1 MPVNQVGEFLVSE
14 KKKSPASKRA
24 VIGGRAKKSDASSIK
39 TRTRNEVEAPIQ
51 VDSYSRVYSQG
62 KIITP
67 DLLRKSAI
75 ALLITSL
82 VFAIGIQVGESRNA
96 SSVDEAIRSVVESSA
111 REIDRDALERAAI
124 EGVLK
129 ASGDEWANY
138 FPREALDIFESQSS
152 NSFTG
157 IGIYLSKSRGGIIKI
172 SSIQEGSP
180 AEKSDLAIGDEL
192 LEVNG
197 TQVSGASLASTIAL
211 LRADIGKGVDLV
223 VTRDEKKILATI
235 KPGKVRAKSVELT
248 QVSSSVAL
256 IEIASFIS
264 GTASEVSQALKSANY
279 SSGVIIDLRNNSGGL
294 VEEAVDVAELFIGNG
309 IIVSYKV
316 NESEKVFRAVNSN
329 PIKVPVVVVINRN
342 TASSAEILAG
352 AFQDRNRGVVIGERS
367 YGKGSVQ
374 ELISLDD
381 GSKLELTVAL
391 FLTPSGRII
400 EEVGITPDL
409 AVAPAEIGLKSLQVL
424 GGLASFISKD

>member
-1 MPVNQVGEFLVSE
+1 MSE

-24 VIGGRAKKSDASSIK
+24 VIGGRARK
-39 TRTRNEVEAPIQ
+39 
-51 VDSYSRVYSQG
+51 
-62 KIITP
+62 P
-67 DLLRKSAI
+67 DLTATRSKTVSEVSPSKVIDSPETLNSRQRLTNPDQLRKAVLAI
-75 ALLITSL
+75 LITSL
-82 VFAIGIQVGESRNA
+82 VFAIGIQVGESRNS
-96 SSVDEAIRSVVESSA
+96 SSVDEAIKSVVESSA
-111 REIDRDALERAAI
+111 KDIDRDVLERAAI

-138 FPREALDIFESQSS
+138 FPREALETFEAQSS

-157 IGIYLSKSRGGIIKI
+157 IGIYLSKSRGGVIKI
-172 SSIQEGSP
+172 TSIQEGSP
-180 AEKSDLAIGDEL
+180 AANSDLAIGDEL
-192 LEVNG
+192 IEVNG
-197 TQVSGASLASTIAL
+197 TQVTGASLASTIAL
-211 LRADIGKGVDLV
+211 IRADIGKRVDLLV
-223 VTRDEKKILATI
+223 VRNEQRILASI
-235 KPGKVRAKSVELT
+235 KTGKVQAKSVELT

-256 IEIASFIS
+256 VEIASFIS
-264 GTASEVSQALKSANY
+264 GTASELSEALKSANY
-279 SSGVIIDLRNNSGGL
+279 KSGVIIDLRNNSGGL
-294 VEEAVDVAELFIGNG
+294 VEEAVAVAEQFIGSG

-329 PIKVPVVVVINRN
+329 PIKVPVVVIINRN

-424 GGLASFISKD
+424 GGLASFSSKD

>member
-1 MPVNQVGEFLVSE
+1 MSE

-24 VIGGRAKKSDASSIK
+24 VIGGRARKPDSTATRSK
-39 TRTRNEVEAPIQ
+39 TVSEVNPSKVI
-51 VDSYSRVYSQG
+51 DSPETLNSQQRL
-62 KIITP
+62 TNP
-67 DLLRKSAI
+67 DQLRKAVLAI
-75 ALLITSL
+75 LITSL
-82 VFAIGIQVGESRNA
+82 VFAIGIQVGESRNS
-96 SSVDEAIRSVVESSA
+96 SSVNEAIKSVVESSA
-111 REIDRDALERAAI
+111 KDIDRDVLERAAI

-138 FPREALDIFESQSS
+138 FPREALETFEAQSS

-157 IGIYLSKSRGGIIKI
+157 IGIYLSKSRGGVIKI
-172 SSIQEGSP
+172 TSIQEGSP
-180 AEKSDLAIGDEL
+180 AANSDLAIGDEL
-192 LEVNG
+192 VEVNG
-197 TQVSGASLASTIAL
+197 TQVTGASLASTIAL
-211 LRADIGKGVDLV
+211 IRADIGKRVDLLV
-223 VTRDEKKILATI
+223 GRNEQRILASI
-235 KPGKVRAKSVELT
+235 KTGKVQAKSVELT

-256 IEIASFIS
+256 VEIASFIS
-264 GTASEVSQALKSANY
+264 GTASELSEALKSANY
-279 SSGVIIDLRNNSGGL
+279 KSGVIIDLRNNSGGL
-294 VEEAVDVAELFIGNG
+294 VEEAVAVAEQFIGSG

-329 PIKVPVVVVINRN
+329 PIKVPVVVIINRN

-424 GGLASFISKD
+424 GGLASFSSKD

>member
-1 MPVNQVGEFLVSE
+1 MSE

-24 VIGGRAKKSDASSIK
+24 VIGGRARKPDSTTTRSK
-39 TRTRNEVEAPIQ
+39 TVSEVNPSKVIDSPEAIN
-51 VDSYSRVYSQG
+51 SRQR
-62 KIITP
+62 ITNP
-67 DLLRKSAI
+67 DQLRKAVLAI
-75 ALLITSL
+75 LITSL
-82 VFAIGIQVGESRNA
+82 VFAIGIQVGESRNS
-96 SSVDEAIRSVVESSA
+96 SSVNEAIKSVVESSA
-111 REIDRDALERAAI
+111 KDIDRDVLERAAI

-138 FPREALDIFESQSS
+138 FPREALETFEAQSS

-157 IGIYLSKSRGGIIKI
+157 IGIYLSKSRGGVIKI
-172 SSIQEGSP
+172 TSIQEGSP
-180 AEKSDLAIGDEL
+180 AANSDLAIGDEL
-192 LEVNG
+192 IEVNG
-197 TQVSGASLASTIAL
+197 TQVTGASLASTIAL
-211 LRADIGKGVDLV
+211 IRADIGKRVDLLV
-223 VTRDEKKILATI
+223 GRNEQRILASI
-235 KPGKVRAKSVELT
+235 KTGKVQAKSVELR

-256 IEIASFIS
+256 VEIASFIS
-264 GTASEVSQALKSANY
+264 GTASELSEALKSANY
-279 SSGVIIDLRNNSGGL
+279 KSGVIIDLRNNSGGL
-294 VEEAVDVAELFIGNG
+294 VEEAVAVAEQFIGSG

-329 PIKVPVVVVINRN
+329 PIKVPVVVIINRN

-424 GGLASFISKD
+424 GGLASFSSKD

>member
-1 MPVNQVGEFLVSE
+1 MSD

-24 VIGGRAKKSDASSIK
+24 VIGGRTRKLDSVPPK
-39 TRTRNEVEAPIQ
+39 TKTISEVDLSKV
-51 VDSYSRVYSQG
+51 VDSPRTSDNQQ
-62 KIITP
+62 KATNP
-67 DLLRKSAI
+67 DLLRKTLIAI
-75 ALLITSL
+75 LITSL
-82 VFAIGIQVGESRNA
+82 VFAIGIQVGESRNS
-96 SSVDEAIRSVVESSA
+96 SSVDEAIRSVIESSA
-111 REIDRDALERAAI
+111 KEIDRDVLERAAI

-138 FPREALDIFESQSS
+138 FPREALEIFEAQSS

-157 IGIYLSKSRGGIIKI
+157 IGIYLSKSRGGVIRI

-180 AEKSDLAIGDEL
+180 AAKSDLAIGDEL

-197 TQVSGASLASTIAL
+197 TQVTGASLASTVAL
-211 LRADIGKGVDLV
+211 IRADIGDRVDLLV
-223 VTRDEKKILATI
+223 ARAEKKILVTI
-235 KPGKVRAKSVELT
+235 KAGKVQAKSVELT
-248 QVSSSVAL
+248 QVTSSVAL
-256 IEIASFIS
+256 LEIASFIS
-264 GTASEVSQALKSANY
+264 GTAIEVSRVLQSANY
-279 SSGVIIDLRNNSGGL
+279 ASGVIIDLRNNSGGL
-294 VEEAVDVAELFIGNG
+294 LQEAVDVAELFIGNG

-316 NESEKVFRAVNSN
+316 NESEKVFRATNSN
-329 PIKVPVVVVINRN
+329 PIKVPVVVIINRN

-409 AVAPAEIGLKSLQVL
+409 AVTPGEIGLKSLQVL
-424 GGLASFISKD
+424 GGLASFISKE

>member
-1 MPVNQVGEFLVSE
+1 MSE

-24 VIGGRAKKSDASSIK
+24 VIGGRARK
-39 TRTRNEVEAPIQ
+39 
-51 VDSYSRVYSQG
+51 
-62 KIITP
+62 P
-67 DLLRKSAI
+67 DLTATRSKTVSEVSASKVIDSPETLNSRQRLTNPDQLRKAVLAI
-75 ALLITSL
+75 LITSL
-82 VFAIGIQVGESRNA
+82 VFAIGIQVGESRNS
-96 SSVDEAIRSVVESSA
+96 SSVDEAIKSVVESSA
-111 REIDRDALERAAI
+111 KDIDRDVLERAAI

-138 FPREALDIFESQSS
+138 FPREALETFEAQSS

-157 IGIYLSKSRGGIIKI
+157 IGIYLSKSRGGVIKI
-172 SSIQEGSP
+172 TSIQEGSP
-180 AEKSDLAIGDEL
+180 AANSDLAIGDEL
-192 LEVNG
+192 IEVNG
-197 TQVSGASLASTIAL
+197 TQVTGASLASTIAL
-211 LRADIGKGVDLV
+211 IRADIGKRVDFLV
-223 VTRDEKKILATI
+223 VRNEQRILASI
-235 KPGKVRAKSVELT
+235 KTGKVQAKSVELT

-256 IEIASFIS
+256 VEIASFIS
-264 GTASEVSQALKSANY
+264 GTANEVSEALKSANY
-279 SSGVIIDLRNNSGGL
+279 KSGVIIDLRNNSGGL
-294 VEEAVDVAELFIGNG
+294 VEEAVAVAEQFIGSG

-329 PIKVPVVVVINRN
+329 PIKVPVVVIINRN

-424 GGLASFISKD
+424 GGLASFSSKD

>member
-1 MPVNQVGEFLVSE
+1 MSD

-24 VIGGRAKKSDASSIK
+24 VIGGRARKPDSTATRSK
-39 TRTRNEVEAPIQ
+39 TVSEANLSKAIDFPEAINSLQ
-51 VDSYSRVYSQG
+51 R
-62 KIITP
+62 ITNP
-67 DLLRKSAI
+67 NQLRKVVLAI
-75 ALLITSL
+75 LITSL
-82 VFAIGIQVGESRNA
+82 VFAIGIQVGDSRNS

-111 REIDRDALERAAI
+111 KDIDRDELERAAI

-138 FPREALDIFESQSS
+138 FPREALETFEAQSS

-157 IGIYLSKSRGGIIKI
+157 IGVYLSKSRVGVIKI
-172 SSIQEGSP
+172 TSIQEGSP
-180 AEKSDLAIGDEL
+180 AAKSGLAIGDEL

-197 TQVSGASLASTIAL
+197 TQVTGASLASTIAL
-211 LRADIGKGVDLV
+211 IRGDIGQQVDLLV
-223 VTRDEKKILATI
+223 ARDEKKVLASI
-235 KPGKVRAKSVELT
+235 KSGKVQAKSVELT

-256 IEIASFIS
+256 VEIASFIS
-264 GTASEVSQALKSANY
+264 GTANEVSEALKSANY
-279 SSGVIIDLRNNSGGL
+279 KSGVIIDLRNNSGGF
-294 VEEAVDVAELFIGNG
+294 VEEAVAVAEQFIGSG

-316 NESEKVFRAVNSN
+316 NESEKIFRAVNSN
-329 PIKVPVVVVINRN
+329 PIKVPVVVIINRN

>member
-1 MPVNQVGEFLVSE
+1 MSE

-24 VIGGRAKKSDASSIK
+24 VIGGRARK
-39 TRTRNEVEAPIQ
+39 
-51 VDSYSRVYSQG
+51 
-62 KIITP
+62 P
-67 DLLRKSAI
+67 DLTATRSKTVSEVSPSKVIDSPEALNSRQRLTNPDQLRKAVLAI
-75 ALLITSL
+75 LITSL
-82 VFAIGIQVGESRNA
+82 VFAIGIQVGESRNS
-96 SSVDEAIRSVVESSA
+96 SSVDEAIKSVVESSA
-111 REIDRDALERAAI
+111 KDIDRDVLERAAI

-138 FPREALDIFESQSS
+138 FPREALETFEAQSS

-157 IGIYLSKSRGGIIKI
+157 IGIYLSKSRGGVIKI
-172 SSIQEGSP
+172 TSIQEGSP
-180 AEKSDLAIGDEL
+180 AANSDLAIGDEL
-192 LEVNG
+192 IEVNG
-197 TQVSGASLASTIAL
+197 TQVTGASLASTIAL
-211 LRADIGKGVDLV
+211 IRADIGKRVDLLV
-223 VTRDEKKILATI
+223 GRNEQRILASI
-235 KPGKVRAKSVELT
+235 KTGKVQAKSVELT

-256 IEIASFIS
+256 VEIASFIS
-264 GTASEVSQALKSANY
+264 GTASELSEALKSANY
-279 SSGVIIDLRNNSGGL
+279 KSGVIIDLRNNSGGL
-294 VEEAVDVAELFIGNG
+294 VEEAVAVAEQFIGSG

-329 PIKVPVVVVINRN
+329 PIKVPVVVIINRN

-424 GGLASFISKD
+424 GGLASFSSKD

>member
-1 MPVNQVGEFLVSE
+1 MSD

-24 VIGGRAKKSDASSIK
+24 VIGGRTRKLDSVPPK
-39 TRTRNEVEAPIQ
+39 TKTISEVDLSKV
-51 VDSYSRVYSQG
+51 VDSPRTSDNQQ
-62 KIITP
+62 KATNP
-67 DLLRKSAI
+67 DLLRKTSIAI
-75 ALLITSL
+75 LITSL
-82 VFAIGIQVGESRNA
+82 VFAIGIQVGESRNS

-111 REIDRDALERAAI
+111 KEIDRDVLERAAI

-138 FPREALDIFESQSS
+138 FPREALEIFEAQSS

-157 IGIYLSKSRGGIIKI
+157 IGIYLSKSRGGVIRI

-180 AEKSDLAIGDEL
+180 AANSDLAIGDEL

-197 TQVSGASLASTIAL
+197 TQVTGASLASTVAL
-211 LRADIGKGVDLV
+211 IRADIGDRVDLLV
-223 VTRDEKKILATI
+223 ARAEKKILATI
-235 KPGKVRAKSVELT
+235 KAGKVQAKSVELT
-248 QVSSSVAL
+248 QVTSSVAL
-256 IEIASFIS
+256 LEIASFIS
-264 GTASEVSQALKSANY
+264 GTAIEVSRVLQSANY
-279 SSGVIIDLRNNSGGL
+279 ASGVIIDLRNNSGGL
-294 VEEAVDVAELFIGNG
+294 LQEAVDVAELFIGNG

-316 NESEKVFRAVNSN
+316 NESEKVFRATNSN
-329 PIKVPVVVVINRN
+329 PIKVPVVVIINRN

-409 AVAPAEIGLKSLQVL
+409 AVTPGEIGLKSLQVL
-424 GGLASFISKD
+424 GGLASFISKE

>member
-1 MPVNQVGEFLVSE
+1 VSD

-24 VIGGRAKKSDASSIK
+24 VIGGRTRKLDSVPPK
-39 TRTRNEVEAPIQ
+39 TQTISEVDLSKV
-51 VDSYSRVYSQG
+51 VDSPRTSDNQQ
-62 KIITP
+62 KATNP
-67 DLLRKSAI
+67 DLLRKTSIAI
-75 ALLITSL
+75 LITSL
-82 VFAIGIQVGESRNA
+82 VFAIGIQVGESRNS

-111 REIDRDALERAAI
+111 KEIDRDVLERAAI

-138 FPREALDIFESQSS
+138 FPREALEIFEAQSS

-157 IGIYLSKSRGGIIKI
+157 IGIYLSKSRGGVIRI

-180 AEKSDLAIGDEL
+180 AAKSDLAIGDEL

-197 TQVSGASLASTIAL
+197 TQVTGASLASTVAL
-211 LRADIGKGVDLV
+211 IRADIGDRVDLLV
-223 VTRDEKKILATI
+223 ARAEKKILVTI
-235 KPGKVRAKSVELT
+235 KAGKVQAKSVELT
-248 QVSSSVAL
+248 QVTSSVAL
-256 IEIASFIS
+256 LEIASFIS
-264 GTASEVSQALKSANY
+264 GTAIEVSRVLQSANY
-279 SSGVIIDLRNNSGGL
+279 ASGVIIDLRNNSGGL
-294 VEEAVDVAELFIGNG
+294 LQEAVDVAELFIGNG

-316 NESEKVFRAVNSN
+316 NESEKVFRATNSN
-329 PIKVPVVVVINRN
+329 PIKVPVVVIINRN

-409 AVAPAEIGLKSLQVL
+409 AVTPGEIGLKSLQVL
-424 GGLASFISKD
+424 GGLASFISKE

>member
-1 MPVNQVGEFLVSE
+1 MSD

-24 VIGGRAKKSDASSIK
+24 VIGGRTRKLDSVPPK
-39 TRTRNEVEAPIQ
+39 TKTISEVDLSKV
-51 VDSYSRVYSQG
+51 VDSPRTSDNQQ
-62 KIITP
+62 KATNP
-67 DLLRKSAI
+67 DLLRKTSIAI
-75 ALLITSL
+75 LITSL
-82 VFAIGIQVGESRNA
+82 VFAIGIQVGESRNS

-111 REIDRDALERAAI
+111 KEIDRDVLERAAI

-138 FPREALDIFESQSS
+138 FPREALEIFEAQSS

-157 IGIYLSKSRGGIIKI
+157 IGIYLSKSRGGVIRI

-180 AEKSDLAIGDEL
+180 AAKSDLAIGDEL

-197 TQVSGASLASTIAL
+197 TQVTGASLASTVAL
-211 LRADIGKGVDLV
+211 IRADIGDRVDLLV
-223 VTRDEKKILATI
+223 ARAEKKILVTI
-235 KPGKVRAKSVELT
+235 KAGKVQAKSVELT
-248 QVSSSVAL
+248 QVTSSVAL
-256 IEIASFIS
+256 LEIASFIS
-264 GTASEVSQALKSANY
+264 GTAIEVSRVLQSANY
-279 SSGVIIDLRNNSGGL
+279 ASGVIIDLRNNSGGL
-294 VEEAVDVAELFIGNG
+294 LQEAVDVAELFIGNG

-316 NESEKVFRAVNSN
+316 NESEKVFRATNSN
-329 PIKVPVVVVINRN
+329 PIKVPVVVIINRN

-409 AVAPAEIGLKSLQVL
+409 AVTPGEIGLKSLQVL
-424 GGLASFISKD
+424 GGLASFISKE

>member
-1 MPVNQVGEFLVSE
+1 VSDR
-14 KKKSPASKRA
+14 KKSPASKRA
-24 VIGGRAKKSDASSIK
+24 VIGGRTRKLDSVPPK
-39 TRTRNEVEAPIQ
+39 TKTISEVDLSKV
-51 VDSYSRVYSQG
+51 VDSPRTSDNQQ
-62 KIITP
+62 KATNP
-67 DLLRKSAI
+67 DLLRKTSIAI
-75 ALLITSL
+75 LITSI
-82 VFAIGIQVGESRNA
+82 VFAIGIQVGESRNS

-111 REIDRDALERAAI
+111 KEIDRDVLERAAI

-138 FPREALDIFESQSS
+138 FPREALEIFEAQSA

-157 IGIYLSKSRGGIIKI
+157 IGIYLSKSRGGVIRI

-180 AEKSDLAIGDEL
+180 AAKSDLAIGDEL

-197 TQVSGASLASTIAL
+197 TQVTGASLASTVAL
-211 LRADIGKGVDLV
+211 IRADIGDRVDLLV
-223 VTRDEKKILATI
+223 ARNEKKILVTI
-235 KPGKVRAKSVELT
+235 KAGKVQAKSVELT
-248 QVSSSVAL
+248 QVTSSVAL
-256 IEIASFIS
+256 LEIASFIS
-264 GTASEVSQALKSANY
+264 GTAIEVSKVLKSATY

-294 VEEAVDVAELFIGNG
+294 LQEAVDVAELFIGNG

-316 NESEKVFRAVNSN
+316 NESEKVFRATNSN
-329 PIKVPVVVVINRN
+329 PIKVPVVVIINRN

-374 ELISLDD
+374 ELILLDD

-409 AVAPAEIGLKSLQVL
+409 AVTPGEIGLKSLQVL
-424 GGLASFISKD
+424 GGLASFISKE

>member
-1 MPVNQVGEFLVSE
+1 VSE

-24 VIGGRAKKSDASSIK
+24 VIGGRARK
-39 TRTRNEVEAPIQ
+39 
-51 VDSYSRVYSQG
+51 
-62 KIITP
+62 P
-67 DLLRKSAI
+67 DLTATRSKTVSEVSPSKVIDSPETLNSRQRLTNPDQLRKAVLAI
-75 ALLITSL
+75 LITSL
-82 VFAIGIQVGESRNA
+82 VFAIGIQVGESRNS
-96 SSVDEAIRSVVESSA
+96 SSVDEAIKSVVESSA
-111 REIDRDALERAAI
+111 KDIDRDVLERAAI

-138 FPREALDIFESQSS
+138 FPREALETFEAQSS

-157 IGIYLSKSRGGIIKI
+157 IGIYLSKSRGGVIKI
-172 SSIQEGSP
+172 TSIQEGSP
-180 AEKSDLAIGDEL
+180 AANSDLAIGDEL
-192 LEVNG
+192 IEVNG
-197 TQVSGASLASTIAL
+197 TQVTGASLASTIAL
-211 LRADIGKGVDLV
+211 IRADIGKRVDFLV
-223 VTRDEKKILATI
+223 VRNEQRILASI
-235 KPGKVRAKSVELT
+235 KTGKVQAKSVELT

-256 IEIASFIS
+256 VEIASFIS
-264 GTASEVSQALKSANY
+264 GTASEVSEALKSANY
-279 SSGVIIDLRNNSGGL
+279 KSGVIIDLRNNSGGL
-294 VEEAVDVAELFIGNG
+294 VEEAVAVAEQFIGSG

-329 PIKVPVVVVINRN
+329 PIKVPVVVIINRN

-424 GGLASFISKD
+424 GGLASFISRD

>member
-1 MPVNQVGEFLVSE
+1 MSE

-24 VIGGRAKKSDASSIK
+24 VIGGRARKPEFTATRSK
-39 TRTRNEVEAPIQ
+39 TVSEVSPSKVI
-51 VDSYSRVYSQG
+51 DSPETLNSRQRL
-62 KIITP
+62 TNP
-67 DLLRKSAI
+67 DQLRKAVLAI
-75 ALLITSL
+75 LITSL
-82 VFAIGIQVGESRNA
+82 VFAIGIQVGESRNS
-96 SSVDEAIRSVVESSA
+96 SSVDEAIKSVVESSA
-111 REIDRDALERAAI
+111 KDIDRDVLERAAI

-138 FPREALDIFESQSS
+138 FPREALETFEAQSS

-157 IGIYLSKSRGGIIKI
+157 IGIYLSKSRGGVIKI
-172 SSIQEGSP
+172 TSIQEGSP
-180 AEKSDLAIGDEL
+180 AANSDLAIGDEL
-192 LEVNG
+192 IEVNG
-197 TQVSGASLASTIAL
+197 TQVTGASLASTIAL
-211 LRADIGKGVDLV
+211 IRADIGKRVDLLV
-223 VTRDEKKILATI
+223 GRNEQRILASI
-235 KPGKVRAKSVELT
+235 KTGKVQAKSVELT

-256 IEIASFIS
+256 VEIASFIS
-264 GTASEVSQALKSANY
+264 GTASELSEALKSANY
-279 SSGVIIDLRNNSGGL
+279 KSGVIIDLRNNSGGL
-294 VEEAVDVAELFIGNG
+294 VEEAVAVAEQFIGSG

-329 PIKVPVVVVINRN
+329 PIKVPVVVIINRN

-424 GGLASFISKD
+424 GGLASFSSKD

>member
-1 MPVNQVGEFLVSE
+1 MSE

-24 VIGGRAKKSDASSIK
+24 VIGGRARKPDSAATRSK
-39 TRTRNEVEAPIQ
+39 TVSEVNPSKVIDSPEAIN
-51 VDSYSRVYSQG
+51 SRQRL
-62 KIITP
+62 TNP
-67 DLLRKSAI
+67 DQLRKAVL
-75 ALLITSL
+75 AVLITSL
-82 VFAIGIQVGESRNA
+82 VFAIGIQVGESRSS
-96 SSVDEAIRSVVESSA
+96 SSVDEAIKSVVESGA
-111 REIDRDALERAAI
+111 KDIDRDVLERAAI

-138 FPREALDIFESQSS
+138 FPREALETFEAQSS

-157 IGIYLSKSRGGIIKI
+157 IGIYLSKSRGGVIKI
-172 SSIQEGSP
+172 TSIQEGSP
-180 AEKSDLAIGDEL
+180 AANSDLAIGDEL
-192 LEVNG
+192 VEVNG
-197 TQVSGASLASTIAL
+197 TQVTGASLASTIAL
-211 LRADIGKGVDLV
+211 IRADIGKRVDFLV
-223 VTRDEKKILATI
+223 VRNEQRILASI
-235 KPGKVRAKSVELT
+235 KTGKVQAKSVELR

-256 IEIASFIS
+256 VEIASFIS
-264 GTASEVSQALKSANY
+264 GTASELSEALKSANY
-279 SSGVIIDLRNNSGGL
+279 KSGVIIDLRNNSGGL
-294 VEEAVDVAELFIGNG
+294 VEEAVAVAEQFIGSG

-329 PIKVPVVVVINRN
+329 PIKVPVVVIINRN

-424 GGLASFISKD
+424 GGLASFSSKD

>member
-1 MPVNQVGEFLVSE
+1 MSE

-24 VIGGRAKKSDASSIK
+24 VIGGRARK
-39 TRTRNEVEAPIQ
+39 
-51 VDSYSRVYSQG
+51 
-62 KIITP
+62 P
-67 DLLRKSAI
+67 DLTATRSKIVSEVKPSNVINSPEAINGRQRLTNPDQLRKAVLAI
-75 ALLITSL
+75 LITSL
-82 VFAIGIQVGESRNA
+82 VFAIGIQVGESRSS
-96 SSVDEAIRSVVESSA
+96 SSVDEAIKSVVESSA
-111 REIDRDALERAAI
+111 KDIDRDVLERAAI

-138 FPREALDIFESQSS
+138 FPREALETFEAQSS

-157 IGIYLSKSRGGIIKI
+157 IGIYLSKSRGGVIKI
-172 SSIQEGSP
+172 TSIQEGSP
-180 AEKSDLAIGDEL
+180 AANSDLAIGDEL
-192 LEVNG
+192 VEVNG
-197 TQVSGASLASTIAL
+197 TQVTGASLASTIAL
-211 LRADIGKGVDLV
+211 IRADIGKRVDLLV
-223 VTRDEKKILATI
+223 VRNEQRILASI
-235 KPGKVRAKSVELT
+235 KTGKVQAKSVELT

-256 IEIASFIS
+256 VEIASFIS
-264 GTASEVSQALKSANY
+264 GTANEVSEALKSANY
-279 SSGVIIDLRNNSGGL
+279 KSGVIIDLRNNSGGL
-294 VEEAVDVAELFIGNG
+294 VEEAVAVAEQFIGSG

-329 PIKVPVVVVINRN
+329 PIKVPVVVIINRN

>member
-1 MPVNQVGEFLVSE
+1 MSE

-24 VIGGRAKKSDASSIK
+24 VIGGRARKPDSTATRSK
-39 TRTRNEVEAPIQ
+39 TVSEVNPSKVIDSPEAIN
-51 VDSYSRVYSQG
+51 SRQR
-62 KIITP
+62 ITNP
-67 DLLRKSAI
+67 DQLRKAVLAI
-75 ALLITSL
+75 LITSL
-82 VFAIGIQVGESRNA
+82 VFAIGIQVGESRNS
-96 SSVDEAIRSVVESSA
+96 SSVDEAIKSVVESSA
-111 REIDRDALERAAI
+111 KDIDRDVLERAAI

-138 FPREALDIFESQSS
+138 FPREALETFEAQSS

-157 IGIYLSKSRGGIIKI
+157 IGIYLSKSRGGVIKI
-172 SSIQEGSP
+172 TSIQERSP
-180 AEKSDLAIGDEL
+180 AANSDLAIGDEL
-192 LEVNG
+192 IEVNG
-197 TQVSGASLASTIAL
+197 TQVTGASLASTIAL
-211 LRADIGKGVDLV
+211 IRADIGKRVDLLV
-223 VTRDEKKILATI
+223 VRNEQRILASI
-235 KPGKVRAKSVELT
+235 KTGKVQAKSVELT

-256 IEIASFIS
+256 VEIASFIS
-264 GTASEVSQALKSANY
+264 GTANEVSEALKSANY
-279 SSGVIIDLRNNSGGL
+279 KSGVIIDLRNNFGGL
-294 VEEAVDVAELFIGNG
+294 VEEAVAVAEQFIGSG

-329 PIKVPVVVVINRN
+329 PIKVPVVVIINRN

-409 AVAPAEIGLKSLQVL
+409 AVAPGEIGLKSLQVL

>member
-1 MPVNQVGEFLVSE
+1 MSE
-14 KKKSPASKRA
+14 KKKSPTTKRD
-24 VIGGRAKKSDASSIK
+24 VIGGRARKSDSVASKTRTSSQISEQPLVDASS
-39 TRTRNEVEAPIQ
+39 RVE
-51 VDSYSRVYSQG
+51 SRQ
-62 KIITP
+62 KISNP
-67 DLLRKSAI
+67 DLLRKALLAI
-75 ALLITSL
+75 LITSL
-82 VFAIGIQVGESRNA
+82 IFAIGIQVGESRNS
-96 SSVDEAIRSVVESSA
+96 SSVDEAIKSVVESSA
-111 REIDRDALERAAI
+111 KDIDRDVLERAAI

-138 FPREALDIFESQSS
+138 FPREALEIFKAQSS

-157 IGIYLSKSRGGIIKI
+157 IGIYLSKSRGGVIKI
-172 SSIQEGSP
+172 TSIQEGSP
-180 AEKSDLAIGDEL
+180 AENSGLAIGDEL
-192 LEVNG
+192 IEVNG
-197 TQVSGASLASTIAL
+197 TQVTGASLASTIAL
-211 LRADIGKGVDLV
+211 IRADIGKRVDLLV
-223 VTRDEKKILATI
+223 VRNEQRILASI
-235 KPGKVRAKSVELT
+235 KTGKVQAKSVELT

-256 IEIASFIS
+256 VEIASFIS
-264 GTASEVSQALKSANY
+264 GTANEVSEALKSANY
-279 SSGVIIDLRNNSGGL
+279 KSGVIIDLRNNSGGL
-294 VEEAVDVAELFIGNG
+294 VEEAVAVAEQFIGSG

-329 PIKVPVVVVINRN
+329 PIKVPVVVIINRN

>member
-1 MPVNQVGEFLVSE
+1 MSD

-24 VIGGRAKKSDASSIK
+24 VIGGRARKPDSTATRSK
-39 TRTRNEVEAPIQ
+39 TVSEANLSKAIDFPEAINSLQ
-51 VDSYSRVYSQG
+51 R
-62 KIITP
+62 ITNP
-67 DLLRKSAI
+67 NQLRKVVLAI
-75 ALLITSL
+75 LITSL
-82 VFAIGIQVGESRNA
+82 VFAIGIQVGDSRNS

-111 REIDRDALERAAI
+111 KDIDRDVLERAAI

-138 FPREALDIFESQSS
+138 FPREALETFEAQSS

-157 IGIYLSKSRGGIIKI
+157 IGVYLSKSRVGVIKI
-172 SSIQEGSP
+172 TSIQEGSP
-180 AEKSDLAIGDEL
+180 AANSGLAIGDEL

-197 TQVSGASLASTIAL
+197 TQVTGASLASTIAL
-211 LRADIGKGVDLV
+211 IRGDIGQQVDLLV
-223 VTRDEKKILATI
+223 ARDEKKVLASI
-235 KPGKVRAKSVELT
+235 KPGKVQAKSVELT

-256 IEIASFIS
+256 VEIASFIS
-264 GTASEVSQALKSANY
+264 GTANEVSEALKSANY
-279 SSGVIIDLRNNSGGL
+279 KSGVIIDLRNNSGGL
-294 VEEAVDVAELFIGNG
+294 VEEAVAVAEQFIGSG

-409 AVAPAEIGLKSLQVL
+409 AVAPGEIGLKSLQVL

>member
-1 MPVNQVGEFLVSE
+1 VSE

-24 VIGGRAKKSDASSIK
+24 VIGGRARK
-39 TRTRNEVEAPIQ
+39 
-51 VDSYSRVYSQG
+51 
-62 KIITP
+62 P
-67 DLLRKSAI
+67 DLTATRSKTVSEVNLSKVIDSPEAINSRQRITNPDQLRKAVLAI
-75 ALLITSL
+75 LVTSL
-82 VFAIGIQVGESRNA
+82 VFAIGIQVGESRNS
-96 SSVDEAIRSVVESSA
+96 SSVNEAIKSVVESSA
-111 REIDRDALERAAI
+111 KNIDRDALERAAI

-138 FPREALDIFESQSS
+138 FPREALETFEAQSS

-157 IGIYLSKSRGGIIKI
+157 IGIYLSKSRGGVIKI
-172 SSIQEGSP
+172 TSIQEGSP
-180 AEKSDLAIGDEL
+180 AANSDLAIGDEL
-192 LEVNG
+192 IEVNG
-197 TQVSGASLASTIAL
+197 TQVTGASLASTIAL
-211 LRADIGKGVDLV
+211 IRADIGKRVDFLV
-223 VTRDEKKILATI
+223 VRNEQRILASI
-235 KPGKVRAKSVELT
+235 KTGKVQAKSVELT

-256 IEIASFIS
+256 VEIASFIS
-264 GTASEVSQALKSANY
+264 GTASEVSEALKSANY
-279 SSGVIIDLRNNSGGL
+279 KSGVIIDLRNNSGGL
-294 VEEAVDVAELFIGNG
+294 VKEAVAVAEQFIGSG

-329 PIKVPVVVVINRN
+329 PIKVPVVVIINRN

>member
-1 MPVNQVGEFLVSE
+1 MSE

-24 VIGGRAKKSDASSIK
+24 VIGGRARK
-39 TRTRNEVEAPIQ
+39 
-51 VDSYSRVYSQG
+51 
-62 KIITP
+62 P
-67 DLLRKSAI
+67 DLTATRSKTVSEVSPSKAIDSPETLNSRQRLTNPDQLRKAVLAI
-75 ALLITSL
+75 LITSL
-82 VFAIGIQVGESRNA
+82 VFAIGIQVGESRNS
-96 SSVDEAIRSVVESSA
+96 SSVDEAIKSVVESSA
-111 REIDRDALERAAI
+111 KDIDRDVLERAAI

-138 FPREALDIFESQSS
+138 FPREALETFEAQSS

-157 IGIYLSKSRGGIIKI
+157 IGIYLSKSRGGVIKI
-172 SSIQEGSP
+172 TSIQEGSP
-180 AEKSDLAIGDEL
+180 AANSDLAIGDEL
-192 LEVNG
+192 IEVNG
-197 TQVSGASLASTIAL
+197 TQVTGASLASTIAL
-211 LRADIGKGVDLV
+211 IRADIGKRVDLLV
-223 VTRDEKKILATI
+223 GRNEQRILASI
-235 KPGKVRAKSVELT
+235 KTGKVQAKSVELT

-256 IEIASFIS
+256 VEIASFIS
-264 GTASEVSQALKSANY
+264 GTASELSEALKSANY
-279 SSGVIIDLRNNSGGL
+279 KSGVIIDLRNNSGGL
-294 VEEAVDVAELFIGNG
+294 VEEAVAVAEQFIGSG

-329 PIKVPVVVVINRN
+329 PIKVPVVVIINRN

-424 GGLASFISKD
+424 GGLASFSSKD

>member
-1 MPVNQVGEFLVSE
+1 MSE

-24 VIGGRAKKSDASSIK
+24 VIGGRARKPDSTATRSK
-39 TRTRNEVEAPIQ
+39 TVSEVNPSKVIDSPEAIN
-51 VDSYSRVYSQG
+51 SRQRL
-62 KIITP
+62 TNP
-67 DLLRKSAI
+67 DQLRKAVL
-75 ALLITSL
+75 AVLITSL
-82 VFAIGIQVGESRNA
+82 VFAIGIQVGESRNS
-96 SSVDEAIRSVVESSA
+96 SSVDEAIKSVVESSA
-111 REIDRDALERAAI
+111 KDIDRDVLERAAI

-138 FPREALDIFESQSS
+138 FPREALETFEAQSS
-152 NSFTG
+152 NSSTG
-157 IGIYLSKSRGGIIKI
+157 IGIYLSKSRGGVIKI
-172 SSIQEGSP
+172 TSIQEGSP
-180 AEKSDLAIGDEL
+180 AANSDLAIGDEL
-192 LEVNG
+192 IEVNG
-197 TQVSGASLASTIAL
+197 TQVTGASLASTIAL
-211 LRADIGKGVDLV
+211 IRADIGKRVDLLV
-223 VTRDEKKILATI
+223 IRNEQRILASI
-235 KPGKVRAKSVELT
+235 KIGKVQAKSVELT

-256 IEIASFIS
+256 VEIASFIS
-264 GTASEVSQALKSANY
+264 GTANEVSEALKSANY
-279 SSGVIIDLRNNSGGL
+279 KSGVIIDLRNNSGGL
-294 VEEAVDVAELFIGNG
+294 VEEAVAVAEQFIGSG

-316 NESEKVFRAVNSN
+316 NESEKVFRATNSN
-329 PIKVPVVVVINRN
+329 PIKVPVVVIINRN

>member
-1 MPVNQVGEFLVSE
+1 MSE

-24 VIGGRAKKSDASSIK
+24 VIGGRARK
-39 TRTRNEVEAPIQ
+39 
-51 VDSYSRVYSQG
+51 
-62 KIITP
+62 P
-67 DLLRKSAI
+67 DLTATRSKTVIEVQPTKVIDSPEAINSRQRITNPDQLRKAVLAI
-75 ALLITSL
+75 LITSL
-82 VFAIGIQVGESRNA
+82 VFAIGIQVGESRNS
-96 SSVDEAIRSVVESSA
+96 SSVDEAIKSVVESSA
-111 REIDRDALERAAI
+111 KDIDRDVLERAAI

-138 FPREALDIFESQSS
+138 FPREALETFEAQSS

-157 IGIYLSKSRGGIIKI
+157 IGIYLSKSRGGVIKI
-172 SSIQEGSP
+172 TSIQERSP
-180 AEKSDLAIGDEL
+180 AANSDLAIGDEL
-192 LEVNG
+192 IEVNG
-197 TQVSGASLASTIAL
+197 TQVTGASLASTIAL
-211 LRADIGKGVDLV
+211 IRADIGKRVDLLV
-223 VTRDEKKILATI
+223 VRNEQRILASI
-235 KPGKVRAKSVELT
+235 KTGKVQAKSVELT

-256 IEIASFIS
+256 VEIASFIS
-264 GTASEVSQALKSANY
+264 GTASEVSEALKSANY
-279 SSGVIIDLRNNSGGL
+279 KSGVIIDLRNNSGGL
-294 VEEAVDVAELFIGNG
+294 VEEAVAVAEQFIGSG

-329 PIKVPVVVVINRN
+329 PIKVPVVVIINRN

>member
-1 MPVNQVGEFLVSE
+1 VSE

-24 VIGGRAKKSDASSIK
+24 VIGGRARK
-39 TRTRNEVEAPIQ
+39 
-51 VDSYSRVYSQG
+51 
-62 KIITP
+62 P
-67 DLLRKSAI
+67 DLTATRSKTVSEVKPTNVIDSPEAINRRQRLTNPDQLRKAVLAI
-75 ALLITSL
+75 LITSL
-82 VFAIGIQVGESRNA
+82 VFAIGIQVGESRNS
-96 SSVDEAIRSVVESSA
+96 SSVDEAIKSVVESSA
-111 REIDRDALERAAI
+111 KDIDRDVLERAAI

-138 FPREALDIFESQSS
+138 FPREALETFEAQSS

-157 IGIYLSKSRGGIIKI
+157 IGIYLSKSRGGVIKI
-172 SSIQEGSP
+172 TSIQEGSP
-180 AEKSDLAIGDEL
+180 AANSDLAIGDEL
-192 LEVNG
+192 VEVNG
-197 TQVSGASLASTIAL
+197 TQVTGASLASTIAL
-211 LRADIGKGVDLV
+211 IRADIGKRVDLLV
-223 VTRDEKKILATI
+223 VRNEQRILASI
-235 KPGKVRAKSVELT
+235 KTGKVQAKSVELT

-256 IEIASFIS
+256 VEIASFIS
-264 GTASEVSQALKSANY
+264 GTANEVSEALKSANY
-279 SSGVIIDLRNNSGGL
+279 KSGVIIDLRNNSGGL
-294 VEEAVDVAELFIGNG
+294 VEEAVAVAEQFIGSG

-316 NESEKVFRAVNSN
+316 NESEKIFRAVNSN
-329 PIKVPVVVVINRN
+329 PIKVPVVVIINRN

>member
-1 MPVNQVGEFLVSE
+1 MSE

-24 VIGGRAKKSDASSIK
+24 VIGGRARK
-39 TRTRNEVEAPIQ
+39 
-51 VDSYSRVYSQG
+51 
-62 KIITP
+62 P
-67 DLLRKSAI
+67 DLTATRSKTVSEVNLSKVIDSPEAINSRQRLTNPDQLRKAVLAI
-75 ALLITSL
+75 LITSL
-82 VFAIGIQVGESRNA
+82 VFAIGIQVGESRNS
-96 SSVDEAIRSVVESSA
+96 SSVDEAIKSVVESSA
-111 REIDRDALERAAI
+111 KDIDRDVLERAAI

-138 FPREALDIFESQSS
+138 FPREALETFEAQSS

-157 IGIYLSKSRGGIIKI
+157 IGIYLSKSRGGVIKI
-172 SSIQEGSP
+172 TSIQERSP
-180 AEKSDLAIGDEL
+180 AANSDLAIGDEL
-192 LEVNG
+192 IEVNG
-197 TQVSGASLASTIAL
+197 TQVTGASLASTIAL
-211 LRADIGKGVDLV
+211 IRADIGKRVDFLV
-223 VTRDEKKILATI
+223 VRNEQRILASI
-235 KPGKVRAKSVELT
+235 KTGKVQAKSVELT

-256 IEIASFIS
+256 VEIASFIS
-264 GTASEVSQALKSANY
+264 GTASEVSEALKSANY
-279 SSGVIIDLRNNSGGL
+279 KSGVIIDLRNNSGGL
-294 VEEAVDVAELFIGNG
+294 VEEAVAVAEQFIGSG

-329 PIKVPVVVVINRN
+329 PIKVPVVVIINRN

-424 GGLASFISKD
+424 GGLASFISRD

>member
-1 MPVNQVGEFLVSE
+1 MSD

-24 VIGGRAKKSDASSIK
+24 VIGGRTRKLDSVPPK
-39 TRTRNEVEAPIQ
+39 TKTISEVDLSKV
-51 VDSYSRVYSQG
+51 VDSPRTSDNQQ
-62 KIITP
+62 KATNP
-67 DLLRKSAI
+67 DLLRKTLIAI
-75 ALLITSL
+75 LITSL
-82 VFAIGIQVGESRNA
+82 VFAIGIQVGESRNS

-111 REIDRDALERAAI
+111 KEIDRDVLERAAI

-138 FPREALDIFESQSS
+138 FPREALEIFEAQSS

-157 IGIYLSKSRGGIIKI
+157 IGIYLSKSRGGVIRI

-180 AEKSDLAIGDEL
+180 AAKSDLAIGDEL

-197 TQVSGASLASTIAL
+197 TQVTGASLASTVAL
-211 LRADIGKGVDLV
+211 IRADIGDRVDLLV
-223 VTRDEKKILATI
+223 ARAEKKILATI
-235 KPGKVRAKSVELT
+235 KAGKVQAKSVELT
-248 QVSSSVAL
+248 QVTSSVAL
-256 IEIASFIS
+256 LEIASFIS
-264 GTASEVSQALKSANY
+264 GTAIEVSRVLQSANY
-279 SSGVIIDLRNNSGGL
+279 ASGVIIDLRNNSGGL
-294 VEEAVDVAELFIGNG
+294 LQEAVDVAELFIGNG

-316 NESEKVFRAVNSN
+316 NESEKVFRAINSN
-329 PIKVPVVVVINRN
+329 PIKVPVVVIINRN

-409 AVAPAEIGLKSLQVL
+409 AVTPGEIGLKSLQVL
-424 GGLASFISKD
+424 GGLASFISKE

>member
-1 MPVNQVGEFLVSE
+1 MSE

-24 VIGGRAKKSDASSIK
+24 VIGGRARK
-39 TRTRNEVEAPIQ
+39 
-51 VDSYSRVYSQG
+51 
-62 KIITP
+62 P
-67 DLLRKSAI
+67 DLTATRSKTVSEVSPSKVIDSPETLNSRQRLTNPDQLRKAVLAI
-75 ALLITSL
+75 LITSL
-82 VFAIGIQVGESRNA
+82 VFATGIQVGESRNS
-96 SSVDEAIRSVVESSA
+96 SSVDEAIKSVVESSA
-111 REIDRDALERAAI
+111 KDIDRDVLERAAI

-138 FPREALDIFESQSS
+138 FPREALETFEAQSS

-157 IGIYLSKSRGGIIKI
+157 IGIYLSKSRGGVIKI
-172 SSIQEGSP
+172 TSIQEGSP
-180 AEKSDLAIGDEL
+180 AANSDLAIGDEL
-192 LEVNG
+192 IEVNG
-197 TQVSGASLASTIAL
+197 TQVTGASLASTIAL
-211 LRADIGKGVDLV
+211 IRADIGKRVDLLV
-223 VTRDEKKILATI
+223 VRNEQRILASI
-235 KPGKVRAKSVELT
+235 KTGKVQAKSVELT

-256 IEIASFIS
+256 VEIASFIS
-264 GTASEVSQALKSANY
+264 GTASEVSEALKSANY
-279 SSGVIIDLRNNSGGL
+279 KSGVIIDLRNNSGGL
-294 VEEAVDVAELFIGNG
+294 VEEAVAVAEQFIGSG

-329 PIKVPVVVVINRN
+329 PIKVPVVVIINRN

-424 GGLASFISKD
+424 GGLASFISRD

>member
-1 MPVNQVGEFLVSE
+1 MSE

-24 VIGGRAKKSDASSIK
+24 VISGRARKPDSTATRSK
-39 TRTRNEVEAPIQ
+39 TVSEVNPSKVIDSPEAIN
-51 VDSYSRVYSQG
+51 SRQR
-62 KIITP
+62 ITNP
-67 DLLRKSAI
+67 DKLRKAVLAI
-75 ALLITSL
+75 LITSL
-82 VFAIGIQVGESRNA
+82 VFAIGIQVGESRNS
-96 SSVDEAIRSVVESSA
+96 SSVDEAIESVVESGA
-111 REIDRDALERAAI
+111 KNIDRDVLERAAI

-138 FPREALDIFESQSS
+138 FPREALETLEAQSS

-157 IGIYLSKSRGGIIKI
+157 IGIYLSKSRGGVIKI
-172 SSIQEGSP
+172 TSIQEGSP
-180 AEKSDLAIGDEL
+180 AANSDLAIGDEL
-192 LEVNG
+192 VEVNG
-197 TQVSGASLASTIAL
+197 TQVTGASLVSTIAL
-211 LRADIGKGVDLV
+211 IRADIGKRVDLLV
-223 VTRDEKKILATI
+223 VRNEQRILTSI
-235 KPGKVRAKSVELT
+235 KTGKVQAKSVELT

-256 IEIASFIS
+256 VEIASFIS
-264 GTASEVSQALKSANY
+264 GTANEVSEALKSANY
-279 SSGVIIDLRNNSGGL
+279 KSGVIIDLRNNSGGL
-294 VEEAVDVAELFIGNG
+294 VKEAVAVAEQFIGSG

-316 NESEKVFRAVNSN
+316 NDSEKVFRAVNSN
-329 PIKVPVVVVINRN
+329 PIKVPVVVIINRN

>member
-1 MPVNQVGEFLVSE
+1 MSE

-24 VIGGRAKKSDASSIK
+24 VIGGREKEPDSTATRSK
-39 TRTRNEVEAPIQ
+39 TVSEVNLSKVI
-51 VDSYSRVYSQG
+51 DSPKVINSRQRL
-62 KIITP
+62 TNP
-67 DLLRKSAI
+67 DQLRKAVL
-75 ALLITSL
+75 AVLITSL
-82 VFAIGIQVGESRNA
+82 VFAIGIQVGESRNS
-96 SSVDEAIRSVVESSA
+96 SSVDEAIKSVVESSA
-111 REIDRDALERAAI
+111 KDIDRDVLERAAI

-138 FPREALDIFESQSS
+138 FPREALKTFEAQSS

-157 IGIYLSKSRGGIIKI
+157 IGIYLSKSRGGVIKI
-172 SSIQEGSP
+172 TSIQEGSP
-180 AEKSDLAIGDEL
+180 AANSDLAIGDEL
-192 LEVNG
+192 VEVNG
-197 TQVSGASLASTIAL
+197 TQVTGASLASTIAL
-211 LRADIGKGVDLV
+211 IRADIGKRVDLLV
-223 VTRDEKKILATI
+223 VRNEQRILASI
-235 KPGKVRAKSVELT
+235 KTGKVQAKSVELT
-248 QVSSSVAL
+248 QVTSSVAL
-256 IEIASFIS
+256 VQIASFIS
-264 GTASEVSQALKSANY
+264 GTANEVSEALKSANY
-279 SSGVIIDLRNNSGGL
+279 KSGVIIDLRNNSGGL
-294 VEEAVDVAELFIGNG
+294 VEEAVAVAEQFIGSG

-329 PIKVPVVVVINRN
+329 PIKVPVVVIINRN

-424 GGLASFISKD
+424 GGLASFIPKD

>member
-1 MPVNQVGEFLVSE
+1 MSE

-24 VIGGRAKKSDASSIK
+24 VIGGRARK
-39 TRTRNEVEAPIQ
+39 
-51 VDSYSRVYSQG
+51 
-62 KIITP
+62 P
-67 DLLRKSAI
+67 DLTATRSKTVSEVSPSKVIDSPEAINSRQRLTNPDQLRKAVLAI
-75 ALLITSL
+75 LITSL
-82 VFAIGIQVGESRNA
+82 VFAIGIQVGESRNS
-96 SSVDEAIRSVVESSA
+96 SSVDEAIKSVVESSA
-111 REIDRDALERAAI
+111 KDIDRDVLERAAI

-138 FPREALDIFESQSS
+138 FPREALETFEAQSS

-157 IGIYLSKSRGGIIKI
+157 IGIYLSKSRGGVIKI
-172 SSIQEGSP
+172 TSIQEGSP
-180 AEKSDLAIGDEL
+180 AANSDLAIGDEL
-192 LEVNG
+192 IEVNG
-197 TQVSGASLASTIAL
+197 TQVTGASLASTIAL
-211 LRADIGKGVDLV
+211 IRADIGKRVDLLV
-223 VTRDEKKILATI
+223 VRNEQRILASI
-235 KPGKVRAKSVELT
+235 KTGKVQAKSVELT

-256 IEIASFIS
+256 VEIASFIS
-264 GTASEVSQALKSANY
+264 GTANEVSEALKSANY
-279 SSGVIIDLRNNSGGL
+279 KSGVIIDLRNNSGGL
-294 VEEAVDVAELFIGNG
+294 VEEAVAVAEQFIGSG

-329 PIKVPVVVVINRN
+329 PIKVPVVVIINRN

>member
-1 MPVNQVGEFLVSE
+1 VSE

-24 VIGGRAKKSDASSIK
+24 VIGGRARK
-39 TRTRNEVEAPIQ
+39 
-51 VDSYSRVYSQG
+51 
-62 KIITP
+62 P
-67 DLLRKSAI
+67 DLTATRSKTVSEVSPSKVIDSPETLNSRQRLTNPDQLRKAVLAI
-75 ALLITSL
+75 LITSL
-82 VFAIGIQVGESRNA
+82 VFAIGIQVGESRNS
-96 SSVDEAIRSVVESSA
+96 SSVNEAIKSVVESSA
-111 REIDRDALERAAI
+111 KDIDRDVLERAAI

-138 FPREALDIFESQSS
+138 FPREALETFEAQSS

-157 IGIYLSKSRGGIIKI
+157 IGIYLSKSRGGVIKI
-172 SSIQEGSP
+172 TSIQEGSP
-180 AEKSDLAIGDEL
+180 AANSDLAIGDEL
-192 LEVNG
+192 IEVNG
-197 TQVSGASLASTIAL
+197 TQVTGASLASTIAL
-211 LRADIGKGVDLV
+211 IRADIGKRVDLLV
-223 VTRDEKKILATI
+223 GRNEQRILASI
-235 KPGKVRAKSVELT
+235 KTGKVQAKSVELR

-256 IEIASFIS
+256 VEIASFIS
-264 GTASEVSQALKSANY
+264 GTASELSEALKSANY
-279 SSGVIIDLRNNSGGL
+279 KSGVIIDLRNNSGGL
-294 VEEAVDVAELFIGNG
+294 VEEAVAVAEQFIGSG

-329 PIKVPVVVVINRN
+329 PIKVPVVVIINRN

-424 GGLASFISKD
+424 GGLASFSSKD

>member
-1 MPVNQVGEFLVSE
+1 MSE

-24 VIGGRAKKSDASSIK
+24 VIGGRARK
-39 TRTRNEVEAPIQ
+39 
-51 VDSYSRVYSQG
+51 
-62 KIITP
+62 P
-67 DLLRKSAI
+67 DLTATRSKTVSEVSPSKVIDSPETLNSRQRLTNPDQLRKAVLAI
-75 ALLITSL
+75 LITSL
-82 VFAIGIQVGESRNA
+82 VFAIGIQVGESRNS
-96 SSVDEAIRSVVESSA
+96 SSVDEAIKSVVESSA
-111 REIDRDALERAAI
+111 KDIDRDVLERAAI

-138 FPREALDIFESQSS
+138 FPREALETFEAQSS

-157 IGIYLSKSRGGIIKI
+157 IGIYLSKSRGGVIKI
-172 SSIQEGSP
+172 TSIQEGSP
-180 AEKSDLAIGDEL
+180 AANSDLAIGDEL
-192 LEVNG
+192 IEVNG
-197 TQVSGASLASTIAL
+197 TQVTGASLASTIAL
-211 LRADIGKGVDLV
+211 IRADIGKRVDLLV
-223 VTRDEKKILATI
+223 GRNEQRILASI
-235 KPGKVRAKSVELT
+235 KTGKVQAKSVELR

-256 IEIASFIS
+256 VEIASFIS
-264 GTASEVSQALKSANY
+264 GTASELSEALKSANY
-279 SSGVIIDLRNNSGGL
+279 KSGVIIDLRNNSGGL
-294 VEEAVDVAELFIGNG
+294 VEEAVAVAEQFIGSG

-329 PIKVPVVVVINRN
+329 PIKVPVVVIINRN

-424 GGLASFISKD
+424 GGLASFSSKD

>member
-1 MPVNQVGEFLVSE
+1 MSE

-24 VIGGRAKKSDASSIK
+24 VIGGRARK
-39 TRTRNEVEAPIQ
+39 
-51 VDSYSRVYSQG
+51 
-62 KIITP
+62 P
-67 DLLRKSAI
+67 DLTATRSKTVREVNPSKVIDSPEAINSRQRITNPDQLRKAVLAI
-75 ALLITSL
+75 LITSL
-82 VFAIGIQVGESRNA
+82 VFAIGIQVGESRNS
-96 SSVDEAIRSVVESSA
+96 SSVDEAIKSVVESSA
-111 REIDRDALERAAI
+111 KDIDRDVLERAAI

-138 FPREALDIFESQSS
+138 FPREALETFEAQSS

-157 IGIYLSKSRGGIIKI
+157 IGIYLSKSRGGVIKI
-172 SSIQEGSP
+172 TSIQERSP
-180 AEKSDLAIGDEL
+180 AANSDLAIGDEL
-192 LEVNG
+192 IEVNG
-197 TQVSGASLASTIAL
+197 TQVTGASLASTIAL
-211 LRADIGKGVDLV
+211 IRADIGKRVDLLV
-223 VTRDEKKILATI
+223 VRNEQRILASI
-235 KPGKVRAKSVELT
+235 KTGKVQAKSVELT

-256 IEIASFIS
+256 VEIASFIS
-264 GTASEVSQALKSANY
+264 GTASEVSEALKSANY
-279 SSGVIIDLRNNSGGL
+279 KSGVIIDLRNNSGGL
-294 VEEAVDVAELFIGNG
+294 VEEAVAVAEQFIGSG

-329 PIKVPVVVVINRN
+329 PIKVPVVVIINRN

>member
-1 MPVNQVGEFLVSE
+1 VSD

-24 VIGGRAKKSDASSIK
+24 VIGGRARKPDSTATRSK
-39 TRTRNEVEAPIQ
+39 TVSEANLSKAIDFPEAINSLQ
-51 VDSYSRVYSQG
+51 R
-62 KIITP
+62 ITNP
-67 DLLRKSAI
+67 NQLRKVVLAI
-75 ALLITSL
+75 LITSL
-82 VFAIGIQVGESRNA
+82 VFAIGIQVGDSRNS

-111 REIDRDALERAAI
+111 KDIDRDELERAAI

-138 FPREALDIFESQSS
+138 FPREALETFEAQSS

-157 IGIYLSKSRGGIIKI
+157 IGVYLSKSRGGVIKI
-172 SSIQEGSP
+172 TSIQEGSP
-180 AEKSDLAIGDEL
+180 AAKSGLAIGDEL

-197 TQVSGASLASTIAL
+197 TQVTGASLASTIAL
-211 LRADIGKGVDLV
+211 IRGDIGQQVDLLV
-223 VTRDEKKILATI
+223 ARDEKKVLASI
-235 KPGKVRAKSVELT
+235 KFGKVQAKSVELT

-256 IEIASFIS
+256 VEIASFIS
-264 GTASEVSQALKSANY
+264 GTANEVSEALKSANY
-279 SSGVIIDLRNNSGGL
+279 KSGVIIDLRNNSGGF
-294 VEEAVDVAELFIGNG
+294 VEEAVAVAEQFIGSG

-316 NESEKVFRAVNSN
+316 NESEKIFRAVNSN
-329 PIKVPVVVVINRN
+329 PIKVPVVVIINRN

>member
-1 MPVNQVGEFLVSE
+1 MSE

-24 VIGGRAKKSDASSIK
+24 VIGGRARKPDSAATRSKTVSEVNSSKVIDSP
-39 TRTRNEVEAPIQ
+39 EAIN
-51 VDSYSRVYSQG
+51 SRQRQ
-62 KIITP
+62 TNP
-67 DLLRKSAI
+67 DQLRKAVLAI
-75 ALLITSL
+75 LITAL
-82 VFAIGIQVGESRNA
+82 VFAIGIQVGESRNS
-96 SSVDEAIRSVVESSA
+96 SSVDEAIKSVVESSA
-111 REIDRDALERAAI
+111 KDIDRDVLERAAI

-138 FPREALDIFESQSS
+138 FPREVLETFEAQSS

-157 IGIYLSKSRGGIIKI
+157 IGIYLSKSRGGVIKI
-172 SSIQEGSP
+172 TSIQEGSP
-180 AEKSDLAIGDEL
+180 AANSDLAIGDEL
-192 LEVNG
+192 IEVNG
-197 TQVSGASLASTIAL
+197 TQVTGASLASTIAL
-211 LRADIGKGVDLV
+211 IRADIGKRVDLLV
-223 VTRDEKKILATI
+223 VRNEQRILASI
-235 KPGKVRAKSVELT
+235 KTGKVQAKSVELT

-256 IEIASFIS
+256 VEIASFIS
-264 GTASEVSQALKSANY
+264 GTANEVSEALKSANY
-279 SSGVIIDLRNNSGGL
+279 KSGVIIDLRNNSGGL
-294 VEEAVDVAELFIGNG
+294 VEEAVAVAEQFIGSG

-329 PIKVPVVVVINRN
+329 PIKVPVVVIINRN

>member
-1 MPVNQVGEFLVSE
+1 MSD

-24 VIGGRAKKSDASSIK
+24 VIGGRARKPDSTATRSK
-39 TRTRNEVEAPIQ
+39 TVSEANLSKAIDFPEAINSLQ
-51 VDSYSRVYSQG
+51 R
-62 KIITP
+62 ITNP
-67 DLLRKSAI
+67 NQLRKVVLAI
-75 ALLITSL
+75 LITSL
-82 VFAIGIQVGESRNA
+82 VFAIGIQVGDSRNS

-111 REIDRDALERAAI
+111 KDIDRDVLERAAI

-129 ASGDEWANY
+129 ASGGEWANY
-138 FPREALDIFESQSS
+138 FPREALETFEAQSS

-157 IGIYLSKSRGGIIKI
+157 IGVYLSKSRVGVIKI
-172 SSIQEGSP
+172 TSIQEGSP
-180 AEKSDLAIGDEL
+180 AANSGLAIGDEL

-197 TQVSGASLASTIAL
+197 TQVTGASLASTIAL
-211 LRADIGKGVDLV
+211 IRGDIGQQVDLLV
-223 VTRDEKKILATI
+223 ARDEKKVLASI
-235 KPGKVRAKSVELT
+235 KPGKVQAKSVELT

-256 IEIASFIS
+256 VEIASFIS
-264 GTASEVSQALKSANY
+264 GTANEVSEALKSANY
-279 SSGVIIDLRNNSGGL
+279 KSGVILDLRNNSGGF
-294 VEEAVDVAELFIGNG
+294 VEEAVAVAEQFIGSG
-309 IIVSYKV
+309 IIVSYKI

-329 PIKVPVVVVINRN
+329 PIKVPVVVIINRN

>member
-1 MPVNQVGEFLVSE
+1 VSE

-24 VIGGRAKKSDASSIK
+24 VIGGRARK
-39 TRTRNEVEAPIQ
+39 
-51 VDSYSRVYSQG
+51 
-62 KIITP
+62 P
-67 DLLRKSAI
+67 DLTATRSKTVIEVQPTKVIDSPEAINSRQRITNPDQLRKAVLAI
-75 ALLITSL
+75 LITSL
-82 VFAIGIQVGESRNA
+82 VFAIGIQVGESRNS
-96 SSVDEAIRSVVESSA
+96 SSVDEAIKSVVESSA
-111 REIDRDALERAAI
+111 KDIDRDVLERAAI

-138 FPREALDIFESQSS
+138 FPREALETFEAQSS

-157 IGIYLSKSRGGIIKI
+157 IGIYLSKSRGGVIKI
-172 SSIQEGSP
+172 TSIQERSP
-180 AEKSDLAIGDEL
+180 AANSDLAIGDEL
-192 LEVNG
+192 IEVNG
-197 TQVSGASLASTIAL
+197 TQVTGASLASTIAL
-211 LRADIGKGVDLV
+211 IRADIGKRVDLLV
-223 VTRDEKKILATI
+223 VRNEQRILASI
-235 KPGKVRAKSVELT
+235 KTGKVQAKSVELT

-256 IEIASFIS
+256 VEIASFIS
-264 GTASEVSQALKSANY
+264 GTASEVSEALKSANY
-279 SSGVIIDLRNNSGGL
+279 KSGVIIDLRNNSGGL
-294 VEEAVDVAELFIGNG
+294 VEEAVAVAEQFIGSG

-329 PIKVPVVVVINRN
+329 PIKVPVVVIINRN

-424 GGLASFISKD
+424 GGLASFISRD

>member
-1 MPVNQVGEFLVSE
+1 MSE
-14 KKKSPASKRA
+14 KKKSPTTKRD
-24 VIGGRAKKSDASSIK
+24 VIGGRARKSDSVASKTRTSSQISEQPLVDASS
-39 TRTRNEVEAPIQ
+39 RVE
-51 VDSYSRVYSQG
+51 SRQ
-62 KIITP
+62 KISNP
-67 DLLRKSAI
+67 DLLRKALLAI
-75 ALLITSL
+75 LITSL
-82 VFAIGIQVGESRNA
+82 IFAIGIQVGESRNS
-96 SSVDEAIRSVVESSA
+96 SSVDEAIKSVVESSA
-111 REIDRDALERAAI
+111 KDIDRDVLERAAI

-138 FPREALDIFESQSS
+138 FPREALETFEAQSS

-157 IGIYLSKSRGGIIKI
+157 IGIYLSKSRGGVIKI
-172 SSIQEGSP
+172 TSIQEGSP
-180 AEKSDLAIGDEL
+180 AENSGLTIGDEL
-192 LEVNG
+192 IEVNG
-197 TQVSGASLASTIAL
+197 TQVTGASLASTIAL
-211 LRADIGKGVDLV
+211 IRADIGKRVDLLV
-223 VTRDEKKILATI
+223 VRNEQRILASI
-235 KPGKVRAKSVELT
+235 KTGKVQAKSVELT
-248 QVSSSVAL
+248 QVSSSVVL
-256 IEIASFIS
+256 VEIASFIS
-264 GTASEVSQALKSANY
+264 GTANEVSEALKSANY
-279 SSGVIIDLRNNSGGL
+279 KSGVIIDLRNNSGGL
-294 VEEAVDVAELFIGNG
+294 VEEAVAVAEQFIGSG

-329 PIKVPVVVVINRN
+329 PIKVPVVVIINRN
-342 TASSAEILAG
+342 TASSAEILAA

>member
-1 MPVNQVGEFLVSE
+1 MSE

-24 VIGGRAKKSDASSIK
+24 VIGGRARKPDSAATRSK
-39 TRTRNEVEAPIQ
+39 TVSEVNP
-51 VDSYSRVYSQG
+51 S
-62 KIITP
+62 KIIDSPEAINSRQRLTNP
-67 DLLRKSAI
+67 DQLRKAVLAI
-75 ALLITSL
+75 LITAL
-82 VFAIGIQVGESRNA
+82 VFAIGIQVGESRNS
-96 SSVDEAIRSVVESSA
+96 SSVDEAIKSVVESSA
-111 REIDRDALERAAI
+111 KDIDRDVLERAAI

-138 FPREALDIFESQSS
+138 FPREALETFEAQSS

-157 IGIYLSKSRGGIIKI
+157 IGIYLSKSRGGVIKI
-172 SSIQEGSP
+172 TSIQEGSP
-180 AEKSDLAIGDEL
+180 AANSDLAIGDEL
-192 LEVNG
+192 VEVNG
-197 TQVSGASLASTIAL
+197 TQVTGASLASTIAL
-211 LRADIGKGVDLV
+211 IRADIGKRVDLLV
-223 VTRDEKKILATI
+223 VRNEQRILASI
-235 KPGKVRAKSVELT
+235 KTGKVQAKSVELT

-256 IEIASFIS
+256 VEIASFIS
-264 GTASEVSQALKSANY
+264 GTANEVSEALKSANY
-279 SSGVIIDLRNNSGGL
+279 KSGVIIDLRNNSGGL
-294 VEEAVDVAELFIGNG
+294 VEEAVAVAEQFIGSG

-329 PIKVPVVVVINRN
+329 PIKVPVVVIINRN